1 MRGSIG
7 AFIDITERKQ
17 MEDILKKSHD
27 SLEAKVK
34 ERTSELEKTYY
45 LLNESE
51 GRLAE
56 AQKMAHIG
64 N

>member
-1 MRGSIG
+1 
-7 AFIDITERKQ
+7 